1 MTDSALDAQN
11 NNKAAAVTRYQEVLQ
26 RFPDFAPAQKQLASL
41 YADDPARTTE
51 AYDLASK
58 ARKTL
63 SDDPAL
69 AELLGR
75 LSYEKKDY
83 SRAIQL
89 MQESARTKPLDA
101 TGLYYL
107 GMSQVQNNQKALAYQ
122 SLSQA
127 LSQGLKEPLA
137 AKAKRALPTASHP

>member
-1 MTDSALDAQN
+1 M
-11 NNKAAAVTRYQEVLQ
+11 LQ

-41 YADDPARTTE
+41 YADDPARVAE

-58 ARKTL
+58 ARKTPP
-63 SDDPAL
+63 DDPGV

-89 MQESARTKPLDA
+89 LQESARTKPLDA
-101 TGLYYL
+101 RGLYYL
-107 GMSQVQNNQKALAYQ
+107 GMSQVQANQKAAGQQALN
-122 SLSQA
+122 QA
-127 LSQGLKEPLA
+127 LSQGLKEPFA
-137 AKAKRALPTASHP
+137 AEAKRALGHAGRP